1 MKKLNSFKILFSVAL
16 VLSLASC
23 DKGFVDLNKDPNA
36 ILTLDPGFLFSNA
49 EVSTPTGG
57 WENEQTITQQ
67 FVNAYNLGATT
78 AFNFNTNN
86 DNFNGNKWGA
96 YGTTLRNL
104 EQILANTQN
113 DPTRNNLYQMSR
125 IWKSY
130 NYMVMVDT
138 YGYAPYSEAEQ
149 AYLKNILYPKF
160 DKDADIYTS
169 LYNEI
174 KSAVA
179 ALNPNGDRVTADI
192 FFGTLAVGPQVT
204 AWKKIGWSLL
214 LRLGMRYSKV
224 DPAKAQSIVAE
235 AFASNS
241 LMSSNSD
248 NVIITYNGVN
258 NFNNPLNAGP
268 RGINPYYYY
277 VAEPFVTQLK
287 NTNDPRAK
295 YIIGKYANPN
305 AILTTN
311 PDTTLANQV
320 GFPIGY
326 DQNSIKN
333 KSDFQGTASAG
344 SGFKYSQLNYN
355 VYGSSLAP
363 ILLITNAE
371 TQLLLAEAAFRG
383 WVPGGLVAAI
393 TYYNA
398 GIRASMDEMA
408 LYPGGAAIPDA
419 NYQSYIRQ
427 PSVTLLTG
435 NELQKI
441 NTQYWIASLSN
452 GAEDWANLRRSGYPV
467 LPKNP
472 TVAPLPGDGYIH
484 RMAYPVATRNTDP
497 DAYNAAVAA
506 MGGDDLT
513 QRVFWDK

>member
-1 MKKLNSFKILFSVAL
+1 MKKLNNLKILFSIAL
-16 VLSLASC
+16 VFALASC
-23 DKGFVDLNKDPNA
+23 DKGFVDLNKDPA
-36 ILTLDPGFLFSNA
+36 ALLTLDPGFLFSNA
-49 EVSTPTGG
+49 EISTPTGG
-57 WENEQTITQQ
+57 WEQDQTITQQ

-78 AFNFNTNN
+78 GFNFNTNN
-86 DNFNGNKWGA
+86 DNYNGDKWGA

-104 EQILANTQN
+104 EQIIANTKN
-113 DPTRNNLYQMSR
+113 DPTRNNLYQMAR

-130 NYMVMVDT
+130 NYMLIVDT

-160 DKDADIYTS
+160 DKDADIYAS
-169 LYNEI
+169 LYTEI
-174 KSAVA
+174 KA
-179 ALNPNGDRVTADI
+179 AIAGLNPTGDRVTADI
-192 FFGTLAVGPQVT
+192 FFGPLAVGPQVT
-204 AWKKIGWSLL
+204 AWKKMGWSLL

-224 DPAKAQSIVAE
+224 DAAKAQSIASE
-235 AFASNS
+235 AFTSNS

-248 NVIITYNGVN
+248 DVIITYNGVN
-258 NFNNPLNAGP
+258 NFNNRLNAGP
-268 RGINPYYYY
+268 RATNPYYYY
-277 VAEPFVTQLK
+277 MAEPFVTQLK
-287 NTNDPRAK
+287 STNDPRAK

-311 PDTTLANQV
+311 PDTVLANQI

-333 KSDFQGTASAG
+333 KSDFQGTASSG

-363 ILLITNAE
+363 TFLITYAE

-383 WVPGGLVAAI
+383 WIPGGLAAAT
-393 TYYNA
+393 TYYNT
-398 GIRASMDEMA
+398 GIRASMDEMGS
-408 LYPGGAAIPDA
+408 YPGGSAIPDA

-427 PSVTLLTG
+427 TSVSLLTG

-441 NTQYWIASLSN
+441 NTQYWIASLSS

-484 RMAYPVATRNTDP
+484 RMAYPINIRNTNA

-513 QRVFWDK
+513 ERVFWDK